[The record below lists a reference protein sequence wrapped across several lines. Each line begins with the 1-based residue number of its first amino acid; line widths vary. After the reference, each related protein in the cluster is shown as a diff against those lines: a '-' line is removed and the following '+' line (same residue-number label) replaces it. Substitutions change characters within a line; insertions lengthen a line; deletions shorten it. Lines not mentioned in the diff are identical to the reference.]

1 MTIMVNKL
9 RRAKQQLKKAL
20 GKEGLSLTGKVL
32 KGATRAALTSLSAGA
47 VAAAPA
53 SAPAV
58 AALSS
63 IVDSKIQKALKKEGM
78 GLYRGSGMYRGSG
91 AYRGSGEYVA
101 TNQLIAG
108 SRDVPMKIASA
119 HNETGNI
126 FIQRR
131 EYLLDLFAPATSPD
145 KFTMSAKL
153 QANPGL
159 PGIGPFVAQLASNYE
174 RYRYRQL
181 VFSYNPVITD
191 SSSTGKMGSVLFA
204 FNMNAASEAF
214 STKQQMAEYDSAI
227 SVRICDP
234 CVLGVEC
241 KNSEWLFVRSGSV
254 PTGQDLKTYD
264 FGNLQIAT
272 SGIDAAFS
280 SISIGE
286 LWVDYTIE
294 LEGPKLYD
302 SLGFSIPT
310 DRFYGQVGC
319 TSALI
324 LGTSPYKSSLNSL
337 GGSVTKL
344 GTCVYTFP
352 DNFTGWVRFII
363 SIKSSGGASYSTN
376 TVGGNVTSFT
386 DLSDSASTNNHYMKS
401 TASQQ
406 AIICVFDYFV
416 AFASSAGGNTLTPD
430 VNAAVGVTEVVMLI
444 TQINSQSGAMFGNT
458 SNYVAV

>member
-1 MTIMVNKL
+1 MHIMVNKL

-20 GKEGLSLTGKVL
+20 GNEAKSVTGKVL
-32 KGATRAALTSLSAGA
+32 KGATKAALTGLTMGAGA
-47 VAAAPA
+47 AMPA

-63 IVDSKIQKALKKEGM
+63 IVDSKIQRALKKEGM

-101 TNQLIAG
+101 TNQLMAG
-108 SRDVPMKIASA
+108 SRDVPMKIASS

-126 FIQRR
+126 FIQKR
-131 EYLLDLFAPATSPD
+131 EYLLDLFAPTASPD
-145 KFTMSAKL
+145 KFTVAAKL

-159 PGIGPFVAQLASNYE
+159 PGLGPFVAQLASNYE

-204 FNMNAASEAF
+204 FNMNAASEPF

-241 KNSEWLFVRSGSV
+241 KNSDWLFVRSGSV
-254 PTGQDLKTYD
+254 PVGQDLKTYD

-280 SISIGE
+280 AISIGE

-319 TSALI
+319 TAALI

-344 GTCVYTFP
+344 TTTTYTFP
-352 DNFTGWVRFII
+352 DNFTGWVRFLI
-363 SIKSSGGASYSTN
+363 SIKSSGGCSYTTN
-376 TVGGNVTSFT
+376 TVGGNVSAFI
-386 DLSDSASTNNHYMKS
+386 DLSDTASTNNHYIKS
-401 TASQQ
+401 TSATQG
-406 AIICVFDYFV
+406 IIAVFDYFV
-416 AFASSAGGNTLTPD
+416 SFASVAGGNTLTPD
-430 VNAAVGVTEVVMLI
+430 ISAAIGVTEVVLI
-444 TQINSQSGAMFGNT
+444 VTQINSQSGTLFGNT